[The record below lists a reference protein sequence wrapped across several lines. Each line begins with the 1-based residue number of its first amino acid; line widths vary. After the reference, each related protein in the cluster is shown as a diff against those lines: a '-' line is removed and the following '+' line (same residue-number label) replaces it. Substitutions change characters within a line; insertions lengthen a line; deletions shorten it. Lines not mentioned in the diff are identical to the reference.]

1 MSNELDGHTIGVQ
14 DEIINDL
21 RDEIERLREENNNW
35 CSENKRL
42 LDRCISLAEGA
53 ESLRELLK
61 ECRDYYV
68 ELGMSSVDSDLCDRI
83 EREVGDGPK

>member
-1 MSNELDGHTIGVQ
+1 MSKSQWSSPAHYRLAKQ
-14 DEIINDL
+14 A
-21 RDEIERLREENNNW
+21 REIERLRE
-35 CSENKRL
+35 L
-42 LDRCISLAEGA
+42 LR
-53 ESLRELLK
+53 